1 MKRTFISTMY
11 RLLSMLYFFLS
22 EMNIVSQF
30 WKTVLLKFCQPSNLE
45 MTSINHDFCF
55 FLKKFISCSITKTSS
70 NSIVHDLNSV
80 KYDIIYLCMNSVSR
94 PQNNQDI
101 FFLNNSTHQNI
112 LISCVHNKPIVIL
125 YIDKYFHKCRVLLP
139 GVILPFKLRKDIVG
153 SRIITTIQ

>member
-1 MKRTFISTMY
+1 LKRTFISTMY
-11 RLLSMLYFFLS
+11 RLLLMLFSFPG

-30 WKTVLLKFCQPSNLE
+30 WRTVLLKFCQPFNLE
-45 MTSINHDFCF
+45 MTSINHH
-55 FLKKFISCSITKTSS
+55 LKKKFISCSITKTSS

-101 FFLNNSTHQNI
+101 FFLNNSTHQI

-125 YIDKYFHKCRVLLP
+125 YIDKYFHKCKMLLP
-139 GVILPFKLRKDIVG
+139 GVILPLKIRKDIVG
-153 SRIITTIQ
+153 SWIITTIQ